1 MNRTKILFNNKKLL
15 ASFLFLSF
23 AYLLLYLYTT
33 GDISFLPSSQK
44 FSVFFLTSWR
54 NVLFKSK
61 SPFIWEAIGVISFGR
76 IYLAIS
82 PMNILIGLSISILVS
97 FNLILIH
104 YFHKHPSPC
113 PLGKRS
119 LFGIFTGLL
128 GGFACCVPTFIILLG
143 PAFSSLTIFFIHLR
157 VLLIPFTIVLLTW
170 GLLHGIK
177 KIQ

>member
-1 MNRTKILFNNKKLL
+1 MNKIKRLFNDKKLL
-15 ASFLFLSF
+15 ASFVFLGF

-44 FSVFFLTSWR
+44 FSVFFLTSWKG
-54 NVLFKSK
+54 VLFKSK
-61 SPFIWEAIGVISFGR
+61 SPFIWEAIGVIYFGR

-82 PMNILIGLSISILVS
+82 PMNILIGFIISVLVS
-97 FNLILIH
+97 FNLALIH
-104 YFHKHPSPC
+104 YFHKHPTPC
-113 PLGKRS
+113 LLGKRS

-128 GGFACCVPTFIILLG
+128 GGVACCVPTFIILLG
-143 PAFSSLTIFFIHLR
+143 PAFSSLTIFFIRLR
-157 VLLIPFTIVLLTW
+157 VLLIPFTIILLTW